1 MERAKG
7 DIVIA
12 CPDGIAPQYRN
23 CLRSLLGE
31 QPASTAI
38 FPAAI
43 QQAMQLH
50 ETKWLIVTAW
60 LLYRRS
66 GKYPPNLLQFKSA
79 DFKDRRLFAEFLSEM
94 LDLCQAIMEHH
105 PLLRRHYSDPLEF
118 WKCCLAEW
126 KGWEIGYIYNLN
138 KTDATGKAA
147 LVKWRRNAFLKP
159 IKELVNPIP
168 KTPRTVHNHR
178 LLHYA
183 IETHKQA
190 TELGDRKFIRYYWNP
205 FIERLG
211 DYHRDQDRNPGL
223 KSILSGEFGLQYLDK
238 SNIKKRCGNFTETRK
253 LTIQGL

>member
-1 MERAKG
+1 MARAKG
-7 DIVIA
+7 DIVIS
-12 CPDGIAPQYRN
+12 CPDGITPRYRN
-23 CLRSLLGE
+23 CLRPLLEKNQGVSVL
-31 QPASTAI
+31 PV
-38 FPAAI
+38 AI

-50 ETKWLIVTAW
+50 ETKWSIVTAW

-66 GKYPPNLLQFKSA
+66 GKYPPNLSQFKST
-79 DFKDRRLFAEFLSEM
+79 DFQDRRLFAEFLSEM
-94 LDLCQAIMEHH
+94 LDLCQAVMERH
-105 PLLRRHYSDPLEF
+105 PSLQKHYNDPFEF
-118 WKCCLAEW
+118 WQCCLEEW
-126 KGWEIGYIYNLN
+126 KGWESDYISKLR
-138 KTDATGKAA
+138 KTDVIGKSA

-183 IETHKQA
+183 IETHKRA

-238 SNIKKRCGNFTETRK
+238 SNIKKRCENFTKTRK